1 MSQASSL
8 TELRRHIDEL
18 AAAIDTQNAPQVL
31 QDLVSQHKQAQN
43 RLNLFVDPMA
53 RLPLEIQSII
63 FLHVP
68 TRIAPYQLRSTPNPN
83 PDSSPMIFLS
93 VCRLWRDI
101 ALSTPELWNKIQL
114 NAKLPR
120 PPSYLK
126 LCNMWLNRARSLPL
140 SLSLTGSL
148 DLQQSV
154 LDFVWEYIDQ
164 LENLTLFFNVL
175 GLSDYTSRD
184 TLNRLFR
191 LDQGIQLPSL
201 KCLSFQI
208 NDDINFST
216 LGQWLGVLAAAP
228 LLSTLDL
235 ANVYFDSEIGDEIPS
250 ASLVVG
256 SLNTLSLGW
265 PYTYEVAGDYG
276 STARI
281 LLYLTLPALKSL
293 KISAFNITHDEFF
306 AFLSR
311 SSPPL
316 ESLEM
321 NVYSWNL
328 SIVSQF
334 ARLVSTLRTLELVA
348 MDLRIAEDARRFLPF
363 FDVLGTSDLL
373 PHLRQFIMTT
383 DNPWTVDYEMLQRVL
398 TLRATACPTRL
409 ECFELYLPAAYDY
422 TPNPPPTE
430 IERAL
435 RRLVQ
440 EGLKIHIGSVNRDR
454 IFLSFDKSF

>member
-1 MSQASSL
+1 MSQASLL

-18 AAAIDTQNAPQVL
+18 AAAIEAQNAPQVL

-68 TRIAPYQLRSTPNPN
+68 TRIAPYQLRSTPHPK
-83 PDSSPMIFLS
+83 PDSSPMIFLR

-101 ALSTPELWNKIQL
+101 ALSTPELWNKLEL
-114 NAKLPR
+114 NGRPR
-120 PPSYLK
+120 PPKYLK

-154 LDFVWEYIDQ
+154 LDFVWQYIDQ

-175 GLSDYTSRD
+175 GLPSRD

-201 KCLSFQI
+201 KLPWAS
-208 NDDINFST
+208 
-216 LGQWLGVLAAAP
+216 GWVYWP
-228 LLSTLDL
+228 LPHCFRHWTWP
-235 ANVYFDSEIGDEIPS
+235 NVFFGSEIGDEIPS

-265 PYTYEVAGDYG
+265 PYTYEVAGECG
-276 STARI
+276 TTARI

-293 KISAFNITHDEFF
+293 TISAFNITHDEFF

-321 NVYSWNL
+321 NVYSWTL
-328 SIVSQF
+328 PIVHQF
-334 ARLVSTLRTLELVA
+334 ARLVSTLGTLELYA
-348 MDLRIAEDARRFLPF
+348 MDFRIAEDARRFLPF
-363 FDVLGTSDLL
+363 FDVLGTSDIL

-398 TLRATACPTRL
+398 ILRATTCPTRL
-409 ECFELYLPAAYDY
+409 ECFELYLLAAYDQY

-440 EGLKIHIGSVNRDR
+440 EGMKIHVGSHEQN
-454 IFLSFDKSF
+454 LL